1 MKEIIIHNKIFI
13 PFINRKEIEK
23 NVRRI
28 AAEIYKKYKNITPI
42 FIGVLNGGI
51 LFFSD
56 ILKNYPGKCEIGVIQ
71 LSSYNGIVSN
81 NKVEILSDWKIDIYK
96 RHIVIFEDIVDTGNT
111 LKKIYEIANKKLVSS
126 ISIATLF
133 LKPDIFKN
141 ALPIDFIG
149 IQIPDKFIIG
159 YGLDF
164 NLLGRNYPDVYQ
176 LKD

>member
-13 PFINRKEIEK
+13 PFINRQEIEK

-28 AAEIYKKYKNITPI
+28 AAEIYKKYKNATPI

-71 LSSYNGIVSN
+71 LSSYNGMIN
-81 NKVEILSDWKIDIYK
+81 KNKVNIISDWKIDIYK
-96 RHIVIFEDIVDTGNT
+96 RDIVIFEDIVDTGNT
-111 LKKIYEIANKKLVSS
+111 LKKIYEIANKKLVNS

-149 IQIPDKFIIG
+149 IEIPDKFIIG